1 MKRVLAGIAA
11 AAAAA
16 LLLAGATLGV
26 LVARNIPDLSFPKVP
41 GLRAR
46 VTVAFDDRGVA
57 TITAGDASD
66 AYRAQGYLTARERL
80 FQMELQRRLAGGELA
95 EIFGRVAL
103 PSDRLHRIYGFS
115 RVAEAAVPLLPA
127 DERADVAALTDGIN
141 AFIDSHRGR
150 WGLEF
155 TLLRL
160 TPRRYTPADALR
172 VLLMMCEE
180 LSSTWKKEIAA
191 ERLLSRPASVRRFLT
206 SSFTADDLVLV
217 PDAGKPELP
226 SVPNQDDAA
235 AASALSALGFR
246 AAGDPDEV
254 PGSNSWAVSGALTKS
269 GRPILANDPHLG
281 ISAPGIWLPMRFVIG
296 GHLVEGVTLPGL
308 PGVTLG
314 RNESVAWAFT
324 NLYSD
329 VEDVYRETIVD
340 GRARRGAEWERVAE
354 REETIPVRGSAAE
367 RLVVRS
373 TSHGPLVTGNLA
385 LKWVALD
392 PANLRLP
399 SSSVMRAGDP
409 AGVERALDGFLAP
422 GQNVVWADAAGN
434 IGWRATGLV
443 PVRRPGTD
451 GSIPYDGSDARNDWR
466 GFVPQDEMPRLVN
479 PGEGFLAT
487 ANQRVAGTSWPHVLG
502 TDWPSPARARRITTL
517 LKEAART
524 GRKLDRAAVEALQ
537 LDTAS
542 PVLAAT
548 MEALAPL
555 LPPDWGAR
563 FRGWD
568 GRAEAASSRFLVA
581 RAFRRKLGERT
592 LKAWRVAPDFGLA
605 EYRVLDLARA
615 DDAAFRGAGLG
626 PKAAFVR
633 GAWADALADLEAKN
647 GKDASRYRWGEA
659 NRLAVRHPL
668 GRVPGLSWL
677 FDPPSF
683 PQQGATGVVRVA
695 SQTFGQS
702 MRFIVDWGAPDKATL
717 VIPFGVSGHVG
728 SRHRLDQLPF
738 WRDGDPSGSAT
749 RLARP
754 VRETAGFNP

>member
-1 MKRVLAGIAA
+1 MMRVLVGIVAA
-11 AAAAA
+11 VVAVV
-16 LLLAGATLGV
+16 LLAGATLGV
-26 LVARNIPDLSFPKVP
+26 LVSRNLPDFSFPKIP
-41 GLRAR
+41 GLRAK

-57 TITAGDASD
+57 TVTAADAGDA
-66 AYRAQGYLTARERL
+66 YRVQGYLTARERL

-127 DERADVAALTDGIN
+127 GERAEVAALTDGIN
-141 AFIDSHRGR
+141 AFLDTHAGR

-160 TPRRYTPADALR
+160 TPRRYTPADSLR

-180 LSSTWKKEIAA
+180 LSSTWRKEIATA
-191 ERLLSRPASVRRFLT
+191 RLLSRPSSVRRFLT
-206 SSFTADDLVLV
+206 SGLTADDLVLV

-226 SVPNQDDAA
+226 PLPDLGN
-235 AASALSALGFR
+235 ASPAPALGFR
-246 AAGDPDEV
+246 APGDQDEV

-269 GRPILANDPHLG
+269 GKPILANDPHLG
-281 ISAPGIWLPMRFVIG
+281 LSAPGIWLPMRFVIG

-314 RNESVAWAFT
+314 RNERVAWAFT

-329 VEDVYRETIVD
+329 VEDLYRETVVD
-340 GRARRGAEWERVAE
+340 GRAKRGAEWEKVAI
-354 REETIPVRGSAAE
+354 RDETISVRGAAAE

-373 TSHGPLVTGNLA
+373 TSHGPFVTGNLA

-399 SSSVMRAGDP
+399 SSNVMRAGDSE
-409 AGVERALDGFLAP
+409 GVERAFDEFFAP
-422 GQNVVWADAAGN
+422 GQNVVWADADGN

-443 PVRRPGTD
+443 PIRRPGTD

-479 PGEGFLAT
+479 PTEGFLAT
-487 ANQRVAGTSWPHVLG
+487 ANQRVAGTSWPYVLG
-502 TDWPSPARARRITTL
+502 TDWPSPTRARRIATL
-517 LKEAART
+517 LEGAGRA
-524 GRKLDRAAVEALQ
+524 GRKLDRAAVEGMQ

-555 LPPDWGAR
+555 LPPDFRER

-581 RAFRRKLGERT
+581 RVFRRKFGERA

-626 PKAAFVR
+626 TKAAFVK
-633 GAWADALADLEAKN
+633 GAWDDALADLEAKN
-647 GKDASRYRWGEA
+647 GKDVSRYRWGEA

-695 SQTFGQS
+695 SPGFGQS
-702 MRFIVDWGAPDKATL
+702 MRFIVDWGAPDEATL
-717 VIPFGVSGHVG
+717 VIPFGVSGHAG
-728 SRHRLDQLPF
+728 SRHRFDQLPF
-738 WRDGDPSGSAT
+738 WRDGDPSGAAT
-749 RLARP
+749 RLSRP
-754 VRETAGFNP
+754 ARETAGFVP